1 MSLHGNS
8 EQALANVEF
17 MSVTQSSQPNIPL
30 QVGEELL
37 VKLLVTFGANPSA
50 LNICDDTPLDIGLQ
64 SKQMKLVDLLVSVGS
79 TTGEIAKHGFYKLP
93 RMRSFRDSSRSPVL
107 NRNKGDFPDGPVG
120 QWNGD
125 VESRDLV
132 SSTQSSKSVKIGEC
146 EDSQMVYDQLHHC
159 VNHLLEGSGSFS
171 ANTDAA
177 IAVTMQQREL
187 LKYKKTKK
195 DQRVFSMKGG
205 SRILCLDGGGIRGL
219 IQIEVLRQIEQAT
232 GRQITELF
240 DWIVATS
247 TGGVI
252 ALAMVYGEIVLQM
265 VILYYLSYM

>member
-1 MSLHGNS
+1 MYKFHIGASL
-8 EQALANVEF
+8 F
-17 MSVTQSSQPNIPL
+17 VTLSSQPNTLL
-30 QVGEELL
+30 QVGDELL
-37 VKLLVTFGANPSA
+37 VKLLITFGGNPSA
-50 LNICDDTPLDIGLQ
+50 LNIFDDTPLDLALQ
-64 SKQMKLVDLLVSVGS
+64 LKQMNLVDLLVSVGS
-79 TTGEIAKHGFYKLP
+79 TTGEVAKHGFYKLP
-93 RMRSFRDSSRSPVL
+93 RMRSFHDSSYSPDL
-107 NRNKGDFPDGPVG
+107 NKNQTDFPDGQVG
-120 QWNGD
+120 EWND

-146 EDSQMVYDQLHHC
+146 VDSQIMYDHLHHS
-159 VNHLLEGSGSFS
+159 VNRLLEGSGSFS
-171 ANTDAA
+171 ANTDEA

-232 GRQITELF
+232 GRRITELF

-252 ALAMVYGEIVLQM
+252 ALAMVYGN
-265 VILYYLSYM
+265 

>member
-1 MSLHGNS
+1 MYTHKFHI
-8 EQALANVEF
+8 VF
-17 MSVTQSSQPNIPL
+17 VTLSSQPNILL
-30 QVGEELL
+30 QVGDELL
-37 VKLLVTFGANPSA
+37 VKLLITFGGNPNA
-50 LNICDDTPLDIGLQ
+50 LNIFDDTPLDLALQ
-64 SKQMKLVDLLVSVGS
+64 LKQMNLVDLLVSVGS
-79 TTGEIAKHGFYKLP
+79 TTGEVAKHGFYKLP
-93 RMRSFRDSSRSPVL
+93 RMRSFHDSSYSPDL
-107 NRNKGDFPDGPVG
+107 NKNQTDFPDGQVG
-120 QWNGD
+120 EWND

-146 EDSQMVYDQLHHC
+146 VDSQIMYDQLHHS
-159 VNHLLEGSGSFS
+159 VNRLLEGSGSFS
-171 ANTDAA
+171 ANTDEA

-232 GRQITELF
+232 GRRITELF

-252 ALAMVYGEIVLQM
+252 ALAMVYGEIPLHN
-265 VILYYLSYM
+265 